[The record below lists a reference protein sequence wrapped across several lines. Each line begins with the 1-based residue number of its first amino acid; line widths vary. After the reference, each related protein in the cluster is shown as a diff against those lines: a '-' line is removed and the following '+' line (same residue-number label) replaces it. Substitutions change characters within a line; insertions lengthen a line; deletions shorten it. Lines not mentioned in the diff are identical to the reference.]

1 MHPVLIS
8 SLAAERRRDVA
19 ASFHPQP
26 DPAPAPAPSA
36 RELRRAGGPGRVVPS
51 FRVTWSRTTLAAAT
65 GRHRGRSWVIV
76 ISATRAL

>member
-1 MHPVLIS
+1 MHPELIS

-26 DPAPAPAPSA
+26 DPVPAPAPSL
-36 RELRRAGGPGRVVPS
+36 RELRGARAPRRVVPS
-51 FRVTWSRTTLAAAT
+51 FRVTWTRTTLAAAA
-65 GRHRGRSWVIV
+65 GRRRGRSWVIV